1 MPSPQSSSYKVGFQ
15 VTLSLLKPEFR
26 RHLYSALSQ
35 LEVRERN
42 PRQSL
47 QRAPSD
53 ISPSFTPGVEFLL
66 IFANME
72 RNARSSVLFD
82 LIL

>member
-1 MPSPQSSSYKVGFQ
+1 MPSPQGSSYKVSFQ
-15 VTLSLLKPEFR
+15 ETLSLLKPAFR
-26 RHLYSALSQ
+26 RNLYLAFSLH
-35 LEVRERN
+35 EVRKRN
-42 PRQSL
+42 ARQSL
-47 QRAPSD
+47 QYAPSS
-53 ISPSFTPGVEFLL
+53 ILPSFTPGVEFLL